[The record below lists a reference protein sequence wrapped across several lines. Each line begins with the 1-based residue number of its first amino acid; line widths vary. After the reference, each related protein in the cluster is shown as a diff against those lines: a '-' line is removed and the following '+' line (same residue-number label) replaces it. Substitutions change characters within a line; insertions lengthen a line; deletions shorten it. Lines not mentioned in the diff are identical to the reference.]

1 MIRRRVLSKLAVAL
15 SAGFVG
21 CSGNTGSADETVTDT
36 ATSTS
41 TSTPTP
47 TPTPTPTS
55 TPTPT
60 PTSSVL
66 THDIGEQ
73 FTVGSGDAALRFTVR
88 QLFRA
93 QELGVARSNEA
104 TDQFCIV
111 ILTIE
116 NPTSST
122 QPNPTSRITLQADG
136 VLQRVDTK
144 ASRAVE
150 GDQRLGADSLADK
163 PVAASS
169 SETGIIVYD
178 APQNNEYQLSFAP
191 IESGSGERHL
201 IPVGMLENLD
211 PLPSGY

>member
-1 MIRRRVLSKLAVAL
+1 VLSKLAVAL

-191 IESGSGERHL
+191 IESGERHL

>member
-1 MIRRRVLSKLAVAL
+1 VIRRRVLSKLAVAL

-191 IESGSGERHL
+191 IESGERHL